1 MRIGNAW
8 ASIRGTLRNE
18 FSFAQIKDIV
28 GAAGLPVHEIAHVQQ
43 KFRGG
48 ASKGQL
54 MDQVDGLAARLD
66 HDDQDRFVIACIE
79 EIIHRKEQ
87 VIDDL
92 EIVLNR
98 VGWGVSESGVFPLRL
113 QIDLETRDL
122 ADFARDGLAK
132 CIRRYRDGD
141 FDGAI
146 TSICGV
152 IDQLT
157 ETVYDS
163 HSLAYHKSDSYQQRV
178 VRSFS
183 ALEVEFRRPFD
194 GTDISADE
202 TNRIWQ
208 NHRGAMTQS
217 AYVLGA
223 FRREFADVHG
233 VKDAPAA
240 LVQRALDCA
249 VFVVRTVSG
258 LIPSKAAS

>member
-28 GAAGLPVHEIAHVQQ
+28 GAAGLPVHEIAHIQQ
-43 KFRGG
+43 KFSGG

-54 MDQVDGLAARLD
+54 MDHIDGLAAKLEQ
-66 HDDQDRFVIACIE
+66 DDQDRFVVACIE
-79 EIIHRKEQ
+79 EIIQRKEQ
-87 VIDDL
+87 TIDEL

-98 VGWGVSESGVFPLRL
+98 VGWGVSDAGVYPLRL

-146 TSICGV
+146 TSVCGV

-157 ETVYDS
+157 ESVYDTN
-163 HSLAYHKSDSYQQRV
+163 SLGDHKNDSYQQRA

-183 ALEVEFRRPFD
+183 ALEGEFRRPFD
-194 GTDISADE
+194 QTDINTDE

-208 NHRGAMTQS
+208 NHRGAVNQS

-223 FRREFADVHG
+223 FRREYADVHG
-233 VKDAPAA
+233 VKDAPPE

-249 VFVVRTVSG
+249 VFLVRTVSG
-258 LIPSKAAS
+258 LM